1 MEWKSIGSSFYTVRE
16 SEPFQLKMYV
26 LSCEFKN
33 CKSGKPVERSSHSK
47 YPSTD
52 GWARAKN
59 IHYNGSG
66 IDIYMKKNNNDTL
79 TLVAYYNGVLYT
91 SGQGKKAGKY
101 YFTF

>member
-1 MEWKSIGSSFYTVRE
+1 
-16 SEPFQLKMYV
+16 MYV
-26 LSCEFKN
+26 ISCEFKN
-33 CKSGKPVERSSHSK
+33 CKTGNLKAPVKPSSHSK

-52 GWARAKN
+52 GWAEAKN
-59 IHYNGSG
+59 IHYNVNG
-66 IDIYMKKNNNDTL
+66 IDIYMKKKNIDTL